1 MEGRRDRRLFVQCPV
16 SFEGNQGVSEGTL
29 INLSAGGGAIES
41 EIPVQFGTVLTLRV
55 HLPSLDQP
63 IQVDQ
68 AEVTWRAGD
77 DFGVKFLKLGPQER
91 ERLNQVIEDLR
102 QGILQHQAPPVRSC

>member
-1 MEGRRDRRLFVQCPV
+1 MEGRRERRLFVQCPV
-16 SFEGNQGVSEGTL
+16 SIEGNQGVSEGML

-41 EIPVQFGTVLTLRV
+41 EIPVQFGTILTLRV
-55 HLPSLDQP
+55 HLPSLNQP

-77 DFGVKFLKLGPQER
+77 DFGVKFLQLGPQER
-91 ERLNQVIEDLR
+91 ERLNQVIDDLR
-102 QGILQHQAPPVRSC
+102 RGILQQQAQPVRAC